1 MQLAFNYT
9 SLIGCC
15 IAYGDRNERQ
25 MVRELPRIKRMG
37 QVGESS
43 YVENIRV
50 GDLRGSDLMQRA
62 E

>member
-1 MQLAFNYT
+1 MKV
-9 SLIGCC
+9 
-15 IAYGDRNERQ
+15 Q

-43 YVENIRV
+43 YVENIG